1 MAGITLEKGKRIYR
15 SGQPMTAIHLL
26 TKGYVDVEYPGGT
39 YRLGKGDVIGICEI
53 CSEVHFL
60 GYVTQAEA
68 TILTYPIGNMEALD
82 DFLMKHP
89 DVARLFLLSTFRQIN
104 LMLEQSTLSEM
115 SCTSLHQ
122 NLVKDYGTYTSLCSR
137 YRIPPRTLEGL
148 DAAVSYLR
156 DDSPDIWLNTYYM
169 GFQHV
174 YDDNSEAA
182 KRLMQEPGISL
193 GLIRKGSLDFRKT
206 YTVLEE
212 QYQYRSG
219 IANFYFHPSGT
230 DLFDMLTALYGKLGP
245 NSEDARLLY
254 GEIERIISQYEND
267 ATLDKGRTDA
277 RIRAF
282 RSKLNPLATA
292 GEEGAAEDEKRNEV
306 ILQELTGSVNTIL
319 EYACFDPEKSG
330 SFREHLH
337 SYKAM
342 SDRNAL
348 TDTSIRLR
356 RHLNEEFYALYTAVF
371 VKSVDNPDVPM
382 PAAVKMFLNF
392 GYADEELAGPDNCIK
407 LYHLA
412 CGMEDQS
419 ELGVYT
425 LYQWL
430 LAIYND
436 KKEPSRN
443 EFDED
448 YTEYLRKQARSGNM
462 TEREAFAMETDPM
475 SRVGFEMK
483 NLFPQVNKMT
493 CGRISTFC
501 PLFSEDNCIKDLNAA
516 YVSFSQVSK
525 ALSMIKSVDYSA
537 FFREGM
543 DHENM
548 SVIGKETIH
557 LEFLPDIILMPN
569 VGIRGVMWQEIEGK
583 KRNSPA
589 RMFLSVFHMED
600 VGTTLIRLTGEFRW
614 EMCKRVQGAR
624 WNDVTERSLTSEYF
638 DYIQFYRKNHELSAE
653 VKERIKTSL
662 QRAKNSFK
670 EMFVRDYITWVMFE
684 ATGSPRLNKVARKI
698 LFTYCPFPASM
709 AVTMA
714 QNPIFGELLTR
725 QKAQVGQRLHHLN
738 TLMQKLRNSGI
749 QVPETLENEYKFAQG
764 TI

>member
-15 SGQPMTAIHLL
+15 SGQPMTAIHLV
-26 TKGYVDVEYPGGT
+26 TKGQVEVEYPGGT

-60 GYVTQAEA
+60 GYVTQTET
-68 TILTYPIGNMEALD
+68 TILTYPIGNMDALE

-89 DVARLFLLSTFRQIN
+89 DVARLFLLSMFRQIN
-104 LMLEQSTLSEM
+104 LLLEQSTLSEM
-115 SCTSLHQ
+115 NCTSLHQ

-137 YRIPPRTLEGL
+137 YRIESRTLDGL

-156 DDSPDIWLNTYYM
+156 GDSPDIWLNSYYL
-169 GFQHV
+169 GFQHI
-174 YDDNSEAA
+174 YDGNSEAV
-182 KRLMQEPGISL
+182 KRLMQEPGVSL
-193 GLIRKGSLDFRKT
+193 GMLRKGSLDFRKT
-206 YTVLEE
+206 FTVLEE

-230 DLFDMLTALYGKLGP
+230 DLFDMLTSLYNKLGQ
-245 NSEDARLLY
+245 NNEDAQLLY
-254 GEIERIISQYEND
+254 ADIERIISQYEND
-267 ATLDKGRTDA
+267 ASLDKSRTDA
-277 RIRAF
+277 RIRSF
-282 RSKLNPLATA
+282 RSNLNLRGSA
-292 GEEGAAEDEKRNEV
+292 GENDAVEEDKMSAV
-306 ILQELTGSVNTIL
+306 ILQELTGSVNTIM
-319 EYACFDPEKSG
+319 EYAGWDQDTSD
-330 SFREHLH
+330 SFRKHIH
-337 SYKAM
+337 SYQAM

-356 RHLNEEFYALYTAVF
+356 RHLCEEFYALYSAVF
-371 VKSVDNPDVPM
+371 ERSINSPGIPI
-382 PAAVKMFLNF
+382 PVKMFLYF
-392 GYADEELAGPDNCIK
+392 GYVDEELAGSDNCIK
-407 LYHLA
+407 LYNLA

-419 ELGVYT
+419 ELGVYN

-436 KKEPSRN
+436 RKEPSRN

-448 YTEYLRKQARSGNM
+448 YTEYLRKQTRSGNM
-462 TEREAFAMETDPM
+462 TEREALAMETDPM
-475 SRVGFEMK
+475 GRVGFELQNM
-483 NLFPQVNKMT
+483 FPQVNKMT

-501 PLFSEDNCIKDLNAA
+501 PLLSEDNCIKDLNTA
-516 YVSFSQVSK
+516 YISFAQISK
-525 ALSMIKSVDYSA
+525 ALSMIKSIDYSA

-543 DHENM
+543 DHENASIM
-548 SVIGKETIH
+548 GKETIH

-589 RMFLSVFHMED
+589 RMFLSIFHMED
-600 VGTTLIRLTGEFRW
+600 VRTTLIRLTGEFRW

-653 VKERIKTSL
+653 VKERLKTSL

-670 EMFVRDYITWVMFE
+670 EMFVRDYIMWVMFE
-684 ATGSPRLNKVARKI
+684 AAGSPRLNKVARKI
-698 LFTYCPFPASM
+698 LLTYCPFPAPL
-709 AVTMA
+709 AATMT
-714 QNPIFGELLTR
+714 QNPIFGELLGK
-725 QKAQVGQRLHHLN
+725 QKALTGQRLHHLN
-738 TLMQKLRNSGI
+738 TLMQKLRSSGVQI
-749 QVPETLENEYKFAQG
+749 PETLENEIKFTQG
-764 TI
+764 TL